1 MKCIFFEYRD
11 WREIRGFG
19 TSWLDIPVN
28 IDSICEN
35 FRSRKCAVL
44 LFYIMIDAISSLSHT
59 HLFFCDKEGM
69 MIWECKHAE

>member
-1 MKCIFFEYRD
+1 MLSTVTGERLGVLALHGID
-11 WREIRGFG
+11 V
-19 TSWLDIPVN
+19 PVN

-35 FRSRKCAVL
+35 FRSRKCVVL
-44 LFYIMIDAISSLSHT
+44 LFYIMIDAISSLSHA